1 MSAAR
6 EIAGANQSRQEMM
19 DPVVES
25 LGRLEALLKV
35 LVESQVHTQ
44 HQLSQIVRNTS
55 ITEYN
60 YEKDKVI
67 QSPSSVSSNFVALAP
82 PLKLEDQDTLS
93 ANAINNFSV
102 NMERPFLVYEEE
114 ITQVKHDD
122 RKEQELQPFEFRQQ
136 LETISDF
143 AGQQRALN
151 QKFKLD
157 EEGDQTY
164 VLDEFKHLF
173 NAAKCGD
180 CEFLKKNPQMLAQV
194 ITTDMR
200 TALHV
205 AVFNMR
211 FTFVE
216 EIVKLIPPKA
226 LECKTREEGYTAL
239 HLAAMYG
246 YAKTAE
252 VMVRENPK
260 LTQIED
266 GDGSVPL
273 DTALT
278 SVTVGQR
285 KTVEYLY
292 SVTRHDHPSPF
303 SGQRGASLLCNTI
316 EVGFYDIALLIVQ
329 RYPQLIIERS
339 KYSKVSGLELMAERP
354 FAFKS
359 GARLTFW
366 GRFFYSFYHMDST
379 DDHGAQ
385 INNTHVNE
393 SFKGINIDEE
403 NPHQKFEGSYR
414 NQVHLSESS
423 ENMEG
428 GNEKLPKSSDSNKR
442 KLIMVFLAYLMRYMI
457 TCSPARRIKHSFK
470 QLYNEKVMH
479 KQAKDLV
486 KCMLTHLKRKMNKR
500 QVMDFFDKSSVI
512 KTAIKQ
518 GTIEFV
524 EEYIEIFPF
533 LIWNDMAGQSMMEM
547 AMDERNEMIVNLICD
562 ASEEDKSDLVCR
574 YDIKGNTILH
584 HAAKLAP
591 SVQLNSVSGAYLQMQ
606 RELQWFKGVEN
617 MMPEKNKF
625 NRNRNG
631 DTAQYI
637 FTEEHMELKEKG
649 EKLLKDTSGSCM
661 VVAALIAT
669 VAFAAAF
676 TVPGG
681 NISDINSVKNGV
693 PVYLGS
699 ASFLAF
705 AVADALALFSSV
717 TSVLMFLAI
726 YTSRYAEVDFL
737 RSLPQKLLVGLVSLF
752 VSMAT
757 ILIAFG
763 ASLYIV
769 LGNRLP
775 WAPIPIALLSCVPFS
790 LFTLLQLPLF
800 SEMIRSTYWGIPL
813 QKHKYIFSKQVN
825 IRRKGTEF
833 RRKRLS

>member
-6 EIAGANQSRQEMM
+6 ELAGDNQSRQEMKMMM

-35 LVESQVHTQ
+35 LVESQVNTQ

-55 ITEYN
+55 ITEHN

-67 QSPSSVSSNFVALAP
+67 QSPSSVSSNFVAP
-82 PLKLEDQDTLS
+82 PSKLLTLEDQDTPS
-93 ANAINNFSV
+93 ANATNNFAV
-102 NMERPFLVYEEE
+102 NMEKPFLVYDQEE
-114 ITQVKHDD
+114 ITQVKPDY

-143 AGQQRALN
+143 TGQQRALN

-157 EEGDQTY
+157 EEGGQENDTN
-164 VLDEFKHLF
+164 VLDEYKHLF
-173 NAAKCGD
+173 GAAKSGD
-180 CEFLKKNPQMLAQV
+180 CEFLKKNPQMLAHV
-194 ITTDMR
+194 ITNDMR

-205 AVFNMR
+205 AVFNMQFR
-211 FTFVE
+211 FVE
-216 EIVKLIPPKA
+216 EIVKLMPPKA

-246 YAKTAE
+246 YAEAAE

-260 LTQIED
+260 LTQMED

-292 SVTRHDHPSPF
+292 SVTTHEHPSPF
-303 SGQRGASLLCNTI
+303 SGRRGASLLCNTI
-316 EVGFYDIALLIVQ
+316 EVGFYDIALLIVE

-379 DDHGAQ
+379 DDLGAQ
-385 INNTHVNE
+385 INNTHVND

-414 NQVHLSESS
+414 NQVLQSDNS
-423 ENMEG
+423 ENMVG
-428 GNEKLPKSSDSNKR
+428 DKEKLPK
-442 KLIMVFLAYLMRYMI
+442 ITVFLAYLMRYMI
-457 TCSPARRIKHSFK
+457 TCSPVRRIKHSFK

-486 KCMLTHLKRKMNKR
+486 KCMLRHLKRKMNKR

-524 EEYIEIFPF
+524 EECIEIFPF

-681 NISDINSVKNGV
+681 NISDISSVKNGV
-693 PVYLGS
+693 PVFLGS

-705 AVADALALFSSV
+705 AVGDALALFSSV

-775 WAPIPIALLSCVPFS
+775 WAPIPIALLSCVPFG

-813 QKHKYIFSKQVN
+813 QKHKYISGQQLN

>member
-6 EIAGANQSRQEMM
+6 EIAGDNQSRQEMKMMM

-60 YEKDKVI
+60 NEKDKVI
-67 QSPSSVSSNFVALAP
+67 QSPSTVSSNFVALAP

-93 ANAINNFSV
+93 VNAINNFSV
-102 NMERPFLVYEEE
+102 NMGRPFLVYEEE
-114 ITQVKHDD
+114 ITQVKPDD
-122 RKEQELQPFEFRQQ
+122 RKEQDLQPFEFRQQ

-157 EEGDQTY
+157 EEGGHENDTY
-164 VLDEFKHLF
+164 ILDEYKHLF
-173 NAAKCGD
+173 GAAKSGD
-180 CEFLKKNPQMLAQV
+180 CDFLKKNPQMLAHV
-194 ITTDMR
+194 ITTDRR

-211 FTFVE
+211 FRFVE
-216 EIVKLIPPKA
+216 EIVKIIPRKA

-246 YAKTAE
+246 YAEAAE
-252 VMVRENPK
+252 MMVRENPK

-292 SVTRHDHPSPF
+292 SVTRHEHPSPF
-303 SGQRGASLLCNTI
+303 SGRRGASLLCNTI
-316 EVGFYDIALLIVQ
+316 EVGFYDIALLIVE

-359 GARLTFW
+359 GAKLTFW
-366 GRFFYSFYHMDST
+366 GRFFYSFYHIDST
-379 DDHGAQ
+379 YDHGAQ

-414 NQVHLSESS
+414 NKENLSESS

-428 GNEKLPKSSDSNKR
+428 DDKVKLPK
-442 KLIMVFLAYLMRYMI
+442 IPVFLAYLMRYMI
-457 TCSPARRIKHSFK
+457 TCSPVHRIKHSFK

-486 KCMLTHLKRKMNKR
+486 KCMLRHLKRKMNKR
-500 QVMDFFDKSSVI
+500 QVIEFFDKSSVI

-524 EEYIEIFPF
+524 EECIKFFPY

-693 PVYLGS
+693 PVFLGS

-705 AVADALALFSSV
+705 AVGDALALFSSV

-775 WAPIPIALLSCVPFS
+775 WAPIPIALLSCVPFG

-813 QKHKYIFSKQVN
+813 QKHKYIFSQQVN